1 MGLVLEHVVPWGR
14 DLSEYRAMF
23 MLSDSDMEKRIAGF
37 GDGPASFNCQGSAG
51 GASITSFDPIY
62 QFSEQQLRKRI
73 RAVRDTIICQMT
85 ENTENYVWDR
95 IKSINELESVRMSA
109 MEMFLADYEKGRLEG
124 RYVYHSLPDRIPAA
138 DQTYDIGLSSH
149 FLLMYNSLGYE
160 FHISA
165 ITEMLRVCREVRIF
179 PLCDL
184 NSRRSELTDRVIG
197 HFSRRFSVSV
207 EKTDYEFQRGAD
219 HMLRIG
225 GRNI

>member
-1 MGLVLEHVVPWGR
+1 
-14 DLSEYRAMF
+14 
-23 MLSDSDMEKRIAGF
+23 MLSNSDMNKRIAGF
-37 GDGPASFNCQGSAG
+37 GDGPASFNCQASAE

-62 QFSEQQLRKRI
+62 QFSEQQLRERI
-73 RAVRDTIICQMT
+73 RAVRDTIISQMV
-85 ENTENYVWDR
+85 ESTENYVWDR

-109 MEMFLADYEKGRLEG
+109 MEMFLTDYEKGRREG

-138 DQTYDIGLSSH
+138 DHSYDIGLSSH
-149 FLLMYNSLGYE
+149 FLLMYTSLGYD
-160 FHISA
+160 FHINA

-184 NSRRSELTDRVIG
+184 NSRKSELTDRVIA
-197 HFSRRFSVSV
+197 HFSNRYSVSV
-207 EKTDYEFQRGAD
+207 VKTEYEFQRGAD